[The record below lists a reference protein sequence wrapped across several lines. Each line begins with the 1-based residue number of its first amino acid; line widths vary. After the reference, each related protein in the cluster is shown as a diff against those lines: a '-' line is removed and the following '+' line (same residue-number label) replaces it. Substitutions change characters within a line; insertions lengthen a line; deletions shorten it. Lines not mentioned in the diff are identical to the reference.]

1 MATSPEAASE
11 VTHKVYR
18 KTINSWCLYDWANSA
33 FVTTIVATI
42 GQAFY
47 IEVAGKNLGPVQAG
61 NYWGFT
67 NSAAMLLVACVAP
80 ILGAMADHSGARK
93 RFLGGFAG
101 LGILF
106 TTLLVFP
113 KSGSWLWMSMIYIV
127 ARIGFAGGNIFYD
140 SLLPHVALR
149 NDIDQ
154 VSARGYAMGYLGGGL
169 LLAINVAMIYQ
180 LGPERGARFC
190 FLTVAVW
197 WAVFSIPIFRRVAE
211 PPAMLTGAESPNP
224 VRAGF
229 QRLRRTFREI
239 RRYRQLLIFLLAFWL
254 YNDGI
259 GTIWAMGVAFGK
271 GLDLEAIDLV
281 KAILAVQFI
290 GVPCAFAFGW
300 LARRLGTKGSILLG
314 LSVYTAITVGAFAII
329 TISEFTVFHFWLMAV
344 GVGLVQGGTQALSR
358 SLFGAMSPKAKA
370 SEFFGFYNMSSKFAT
385 ILGPFVYGLVGA
397 LTGEPRWSIVSIAIF
412 FAGGAVLLL
421 CVNVKEGIRVAKEED
436 AAHERNHG

>member
-1 MATSPEAASE
+1 MTDRA
-11 VTHKVYR
+11 YR
-18 KTINSWCLYDWANSA
+18 KIVNSWCLYDWANSA
-33 FVTTIVATI
+33 FVTTIVATV

-67 NSAAMLLVACVAP
+67 NSAAMLIVAILAP

-93 RFLGGFAG
+93 RFLGSFAG
-101 LGILF
+101 LGIVF
-106 TTLLVFP
+106 TVLLVFLN
-113 KSGSWLWMSMIYIV
+113 SGNWLWMSVLYIV

-140 SLLPHVALR
+140 SLLPHVARR
-149 NDIDQ
+149 NDIDR
-154 VSARGYAMGYLGGGL
+154 VSTRGYAMGYLGGGV
-169 LLAINVAMIYQ
+169 LLAINIGMIYK
-180 LGPERGARFC
+180 LGAVHGARLS
-190 FLTVAVW
+190 FLSVAAW
-197 WAVFSIPIFRRVAE
+197 WAVFSIPLFRRVPE
-211 PPAMLTGAESPNP
+211 PPAAIAGGESTNP

-229 QRLRRTFREI
+229 QRLRTTFGEI

-271 GLDLEAIDLV
+271 SFGLPATALV
-281 KAILAVQFI
+281 GAILVVQFV

-300 LARRLGTKGSILLG
+300 LARRLGTKRSILLG
-314 LSVYTAITVGAFAII
+314 LGVYTAIVVGAFAII
-329 TISEFTVFHFWLMAV
+329 SISKFTVVHFWLMAI

-385 ILGPFVYGLVGA
+385 ILGPFVYAMAGT

-412 FAGGAVLLL
+412 FVGGAVLLL

-436 AAHERNHG
+436 AADERNH